1 MTKLADLKQRLLE
14 NPEVCEAYAKDDA
27 EFSLIKGFSSRAA
40 RTRKTQHKGRSADG
54 MVMPEADAPGNL
66 SKWTTAS

>member
-27 EFSLIKGFSSRAA
+27 EFSLMEGFSSRAA
-40 RTRKTQHKGRSADG
+40 RTRNTQHKSRSADG
-54 MVMPEADAPGNL
+54 VVMSEADVPGNL
-66 SKWTTAS
+66 SKWTTKS

>member
-14 NPEVCEAYAKDDA
+14 NPEVREAYAKDDV
-27 EFSLIKGFSSRAA
+27 EFSLIEGFSSRAA

-54 MVMPEADAPGNL
+54 LVMPKVDVSGNL
-66 SKWTTAS
+66 PKRTTMG